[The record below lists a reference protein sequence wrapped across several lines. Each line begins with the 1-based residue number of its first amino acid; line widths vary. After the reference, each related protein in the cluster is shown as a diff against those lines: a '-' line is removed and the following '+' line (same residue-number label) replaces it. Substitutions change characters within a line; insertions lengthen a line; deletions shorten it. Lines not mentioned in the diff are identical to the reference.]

1 MILAREVPEEAKHR
15 FPIKDRRQAME
26 EVYNLKIDLVLPFM
40 GGKMPNIKKEIY
52 NGTHTSV
59 EGMAEIIVN
68 FEKKYPHLIRI
79 RIDKKDET

>member
-1 MILAREVPEEAKHR
+1 MALVREVPEKAKHR
-15 FPIKDRRQAME
+15 FPIKNRRQVME
-26 EVYNLKIDLVLPFM
+26 EVYNLKIYLVLPFTD
-40 GGKMPNIKKEIY
+40 GKMPNLEKEIY
-52 NGTHTSV
+52 NGTHTSI